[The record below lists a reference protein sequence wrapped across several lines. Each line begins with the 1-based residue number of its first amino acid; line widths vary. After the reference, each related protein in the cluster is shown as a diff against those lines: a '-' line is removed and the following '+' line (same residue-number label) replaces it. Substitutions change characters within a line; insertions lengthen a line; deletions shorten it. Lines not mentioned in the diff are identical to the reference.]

1 LSEIEKDDKA
11 GRAMLICKP
20 QELAKRMAQI
30 AHMIRNIII
39 DNFDKKLASDN
50 LRELY
55 ITFQEVLLLNLKVS
69 EFADMFAQIMVYG
82 LFAAR
87 SNHRHNRPFFRSD
100 VASEI
105 PPTSPFL
112 CRLFGIIAEPDVDD
126 EPFVGFVD
134 ELAQIL
140 ALTDMEAVL
149 ADFGKHTRQEDP
161 IVHFYEIFLAQYDPK
176 LRQLRGV
183 YYTPE
188 PVVSYMVRSVDYLLR
203 EHFDC
208 PDGLADTATV
218 SYSCMDKD
226 GEERIQKVPHVV
238 ILDPATGTGTFLS
251 QVIAHVRERYRQMGN
266 AEMWSGYVREY
277 LLPRLF
283 GFELLMAPYA
293 IAHLKLGMQMAAL
306 DLPEPERA
314 MWGYNF
320 STDECLGIYLT
331 NTLDEVV
338 KRSQIL
344 FGRSISDEAN
354 EGVRAK
360 QSPVMVMLGNPPYS
374 GHSAN
379 RGEWMNDLLR
389 GQDSQTGQKTANY
402 FEVDGQ
408 PLGEHNPKWLNDDY
422 VKFMRF
428 AQWCIEKTGHGI
440 LAFITNHSYL
450 DNPTFRGMRQSLIQ
464 AFDDI
469 YILDLH
475 GNSKKREYSPDGTKD
490 ENVFNI
496 QQGVAIGIFVKW
508 QQKTSLASMANIY
521 HAHLWGRRTV
531 YEEVGEEQKLV
542 GGKYYWLSEHDVS
555 STQWEVL
562 HPQSPYYLFR
572 PQDRLLSREYESGW
586 TLTKIMPELSLG
598 CLTKRDNLVISQNK
612 DELRSRILHFI
623 DPSKTDREAVDE
635 FGLALADHDMWNVSV
650 ARRSIQPNDID
661 SFIRSEAFRPF
672 DRRYIFYHEKFVA
685 RLNRRVMRHLDQ
697 SNLALVSVRQLA
709 ALPFEHVWVTEELSD
724 QHLISVRTKE
734 GGVVLPLYLYLY
746 PDPDPDPDAM
756 APFDTGSRR
765 SNLSPAFIKDF
776 STKLRMDFIPDG
788 KGDLQPSKGAQQT
801 FGPEDVFDYMY
812 AVFHSPAY
820 RERYAEFLKID
831 FPRLPL
837 TSNVNLFCEL
847 CKLGE
852 RLVELHL
859 MKKFGG
865 ITTQYPVSGS
875 DVIEKIAYTSCANA
889 PERGQVW
896 INKTQ
901 YIEGVP
907 PDVWKFR
914 VGGHQ
919 VCQKWLKD
927 RKGCKLQF
935 HDIQHYQHIVAIL
948 AETIRLMDEIDRV
961 IDEHEGWPIQ

>member
-1 LSEIEKDDKA
+1 MHSVEP
-11 GRAMLICKP
+11 ICKA
-20 QELAKRMAQI
+20 QELAKRMARI
-30 AHMIRNIII
+30 THMIRAIII
-39 DNFDKKLASDN
+39 DAFEQKFVSDN

-55 ITFQEVLLLNLKVS
+55 TTFQEVLLPDLKAS
-69 EFADMFAQIMVYG
+69 EFADIFAQTMVYG

-87 SNHRHNRPFFRSD
+87 YNHRHNRPFRRTD

-105 PPTSPFL
+105 PPTSPSFL
-112 CRLFGIIAEPDVDD
+112 CRLFGTIARLDVDG
-126 EPFVGFVD
+126 EPFVRLVD
-134 ELAQIL
+134 ELAQVL

-149 ADFGKHTRQEDP
+149 ADFGKRTRQEDP
-161 IVHFYEIFLAQYDPK
+161 IIHFYETFLAQYDPK
-176 LRQLRGV
+176 LRELRGV
-183 YYTPE
+183 YYTPK
-188 PVVSYMVRSVDYLLR
+188 PVVSYMVRSVDHLLR
-203 EHFDC
+203 KHFDC

-218 SYSCMDKD
+218 SYSYIDKD

-251 QVIAHVRERYRQMGN
+251 QVIAHVRECYWRMGN

-293 IAHLKLGMQMAAL
+293 IAHLKLGMQLAAL
-306 DLPEPERA
+306 DLPAPERVT
-314 MWGYNF
+314 WGYDL
-320 STDECLGIYLT
+320 STDERLGIYLT
-331 NTLDEVV
+331 NTLDEAV

-344 FGRSISDEAN
+344 FERSISDETN
-354 EGVRAK
+354 EAVRAK
-360 QSPVMVMLGNPPYS
+360 QGPVMVMLGTPPYS

-379 RGEWMNDLLR
+379 KGEWMNDLLR
-389 GQDSQTGQKTANY
+389 GQDSQTGQQTANY

-408 PLGEHNPKWLNDDY
+408 PLGERNPKWLNDDY

-428 AQWCIEKTGHGI
+428 AQWYIEKTGYGI
-440 LAFITNHSYL
+440 LAFVTNHSYL
-450 DNPTFRGMRQSLIQ
+450 DNPTFRGMRQSLMQ

-475 GNSKKREYSPDGTKD
+475 GNSKKREHSPDGTKD
-490 ENVFNI
+490 ENVFDI
-496 QQGVAIGIFVKW
+496 QQGVAIGIFVKR

-572 PQDRLLSREYESGW
+572 PQDGIFSREYESGW

-598 CLTKRDNLVISQNK
+598 CLTKRDNLVISQTK

-623 DPSKTDREAVDE
+623 DPSKTDRQAVDE
-635 FGLALADHDMWNVSV
+635 FGLAMADHDMWNASV

-734 GGVVLPLYLYLY
+734 GGVVLPLYLY
-746 PDPDPDPDAM
+746 PDPNAM
-756 APFDTGSRR
+756 ELFDTDSRR

-776 STKLRMDFIPDG
+776 STKLTMHFVPDG
-788 KGDLQPSKGAQQT
+788 KGDLQPPKGAQQT
-801 FGPEDVFDYMY
+801 FGPEDVFNYMY
-812 AVFHSPAY
+812 AVFHAPTY
-820 RERYAEFLKID
+820 RERYAGFLKID

-847 CKLGE
+847 CKLGD
-852 RLVELHL
+852 RLIELHL
-859 MKKFGG
+859 MKKFGMI
-865 ITTQYPVSGS
+865 ITKYPVSGS
-875 DVIEKIAYTSCANA
+875 DVIEKIAYISSTDA
-889 PERGQVW
+889 PECGQVW
-896 INKTQ
+896 INETQ
-901 YIEGVP
+901 YIERVP
-907 PDVWKFR
+907 PEVWEFR

-927 RKGCKLQF
+927 RKGRKLECY
-935 HDIQHYQHIVAIL
+935 DIQHYQHIVAAL
-948 AETIRLMDEIDRV
+948 AETIRLMDK
-961 IDEHEGWPIQ
+961 IDEVIGKHGGWPIR